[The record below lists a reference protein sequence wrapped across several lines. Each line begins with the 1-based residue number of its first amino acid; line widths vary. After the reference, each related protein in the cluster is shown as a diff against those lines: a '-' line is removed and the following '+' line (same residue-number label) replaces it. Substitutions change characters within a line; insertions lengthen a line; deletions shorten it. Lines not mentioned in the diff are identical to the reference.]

1 MRKAASVS
9 QSQQLGFK
17 ERLARG
23 ADFGHF
29 PIAMGRRA
37 DFLEDLLLIIFA
49 FSLNSRYRND
59 KK

>member
-9 QSQQLGFK
+9 QSQQRGFK

-23 ADFGHF
+23 ADLGHF

-37 DFLEDLLLIIFA
+37 VCLEELLLILFL
-49 FSLNSRYRND
+49 FSL
-59 KK
+59 

>member
-9 QSQQLGFK
+9 QSQQRGFK

-49 FSLNSRYRND
+49 FSLNSRCLID